1 MTKLTKYLAALLV
14 VSAAATPMSRVNAQ
28 TAEPIKIGVGVDAAF
43 VPMYLSKQRKLFE
56 KHGLNVELVQFTQGG
71 EAIDAIV
78 AGQVQMGGSAQPTV
92 LIRAARADVKVFGIF
107 GQSGTY
113 IKLVTKPDITDPKQ
127 IKSIGIVPGSVS
139 EYATERLFAKFGIDP
154 KSVQLVRVGPP
165 EAPALLVRG
174 DIDGYF
180 LWEPW
185 PSNGVKQGGKILLTD
200 GEVGF
205 VDNMWLAAD
214 GAWFAGHK
222 PEAKAVLDT
231 LAEACAIVR
240 ADPAVGAAA
249 VQAEAKIPAEA
260 ALNILKDRECIVR
273 DFTQDDMESYD
284 KIADFLVSH
293 KITPAKVD
301 VGKVIQRG
309 FYAAN

>member
-14 VSAAATPMSRVNAQ
+14 VSAAAAPASRVNAQ

-43 VPMYLSKQRKLFE
+43 VPMYLSKRRKLFE
-56 KHGLNVELVQFTQGG
+56 KHGVNVELVQFTQGG

-113 IKLVTKPDITDPKQ
+113 IKLATKPGITDPKQ

-165 EAPALLVRG
+165 EAPALLARG

-222 PEAKAVLDT
+222 PEAKAILDT

-249 VQAEAKIPAEA
+249 VQAEVKMPADV
-260 ALNILKDRECIVR
+260 ALGILKDRECVVR
-273 DFTQDDMESYD
+273 DFTADDMDSYD
-284 KIADFLVSH
+284 KIADFLVNH
-293 KITPAKVD
+293 KITSAKVD

-309 FYAAN
+309 FYAAK